1 MECPSGSAYYMQ
13 ALLVWSRYTVF
24 LRYTTRPAYSV
35 YMARILVN
43 LDALLERRGVSRY
56 KVAMEAQR
64 LGGVAASSVYAII
77 RGDISPRLD
86 TLAVVIEALE
96 NVSEQAVH
104 ISEILT
110 YDRTA
115 APHTPEKFTLSPVEG
130 DPARK
135 KMTNPGWVKR
145 TRDELRADRMMAQE
159 APETE

>member
-13 ALLVWSRYTVF
+13 ALLVWSRYTVS

-35 YMARILVN
+35 SMARILVN
-43 LDALLERRGVSRY
+43 LDALLEQRGVSRY

-64 LGGVAASSVYAII
+64 LGGVAASSVYAMI
-77 RGDISPRLD
+77 RGDIAPRLD

-96 NVSEQAVH
+96 NVSEQSVH

-115 APHTPEKFTLSPVEG
+115 APRVTERFTLSPSETEPG
-130 DPARK
+130 RK
-135 KMTNPGWVKR
+135 KMTNPSWVKR
-145 TRDELRADRMMAQE
+145 ARDELRADRMKALK
-159 APETE
+159 APEEE